1 MRQPE
6 ESRII
11 AKQLRVF
18 HELDIDIDRKPT
30 YITSIRKLLEVAR
43 IKCTADKFKGIVD
56 LKQLAKDVDELE
68 KILAEVPSPI
78 VLSHNDLQYGNIM
91 KNDAGDAV
99 LIDFEYT
106 SYNPRGYDLGNHF
119 CEWAYDYHKTVNAH
133 LGDFAKYPTQEQQR
147 HFCRAY
153 LAGKDGDENT
163 LRLEANM
170 YSMATHLYWTIWGYI
185 QASQST
191 IDFDYLG
198 FAQCRYE
205 VFKSRVTL
213 KN

>member
-1 MRQPE
+1 
-6 ESRII
+6 
-11 AKQLRVF
+11 
-18 HELDIDIDRKPT
+18 
-30 YITSIRKLLEVAR
+30 
-43 IKCTADKFKGIVD
+43 
-56 LKQLAKDVDELE
+56 
-68 KILAEVPSPI
+68 
-78 VLSHNDLQYGNIM
+78 
-91 KNDAGDAV
+91 
-99 LIDFEYT
+99 
-106 SYNPRGYDLGNHF
+106 
-119 CEWAYDYHKTVNAH
+119 
-133 LGDFAKYPTQEQQR
+133 KYPTQEQQR

-153 LAGKDGDENT
+153 LAGKDGDENDVSENEVES